1 LVSKLKNTLGIV
13 AVSILITGLL
23 VAQSERGTIR
33 GTVTDS
39 SGSVMP
45 GVTVKAVSVD
55 TGIETSTVSTDAGLY
70 SIPQLKPGNYFVE
83 AERSGFKKLKRE
95 NVTVAISGTVGLD
108 LQLEVGEVT
117 QEVSV
122 TEAAPQL
129 KSETSE
135 VATGVS
141 PKAFLD
147 LPLNAS
153 GGRSAES
160 FIFLAPGT
168 TGNTFDA
175 HINGSQTLSKE
186 IQLEG
191 LSMTIAE
198 VGGDPRVM
206 TMPPD
211 ALQEM
216 SIATGSYSA
225 EFGNSGGG
233 VERFT
238 IRSGTNNF
246 HGNLYEFL
254 RNDKLDARDF
264 FQASRS
270 VNRQNEYG
278 GSIGGPILKNKT
290 FFFFNLNYFKF
301 RSGPSNQIG
310 SVPTPAFKNGDLSA
324 LRNPD
329 GSLIQLYDPATTRS
343 DGAGGF
349 TRDPFPGNIIPAG
362 RISAVSRKVL
372 TFIPDPKTA
381 GIFNNYLATENSRND
396 NRNFTFKIDH
406 QLASNHRLSGAWND
420 GKNTD
425 SGPVAVLPHPVSATR
440 NGVLGPAQK
449 TLRLSHDWVV
459 TPTIVNHLSAG
470 HTRQYQR
477 LESEE
482 EGGNWA
488 QQLGI
493 TGVANGAFPTIN
505 AGFLAGGLAWGENQQ
520 LLVTVSNT
528 FLLADSLSMVKGKH
542 NLKFGF
548 DFRKY
553 QNNQAVPSSSG
564 TFTFNRNE
572 TAFPS
577 AALRPTTGH
586 PFASFLLGQVDSG
599 SYSINEVTRGMRYPY
614 FAGYFQDDFK
624 MRPNFTLNIGLRWDY
639 LPNITEVNNIYTV
652 MDPTLPNPAAG
663 GRPGA
668 IAYASDD
675 RQALVNGTSYNNWGP
690 RVGFAWQPMKKLVVR
705 SAYGISYYPT
715 GAQGG
720 GNAKPSGLGFT
731 ANPTFFSQD
740 LGLTP
745 GFIWDNGFPQ
755 NYTRPPIIDPG
766 FGVVSGSPIGVPF
779 YDPNAKEPTNRQ
791 DWNFGIQY
799 QLADNWLLD
808 ASYVGSKSTRLA
820 TGVVNYNQVDSRYL
834 NLGELLTRNIADPA
848 VVAAGFSRPYPSFN
862 GSLAQSL
869 RPFPQYSGLGAANSA
884 NFGNMTYN
892 SLQMK
897 VEKQFSQGLF
907 FLSSFT
913 WSKTLT
919 DSSSALSGFFS
930 TSARDN
936 YNRKLEKGLAQ
947 FDVPARLV
955 VAFNYE
961 LPIGP
966 GKPAAGGVTG
976 AAAKILGGWQINGIM
991 AYQSGTPIGVG
1002 VANTLPLFNSRNLPN
1017 IVPGVD
1023 PKLDTSNFDPARD
1036 LYLNIKAFQE
1046 PAPFTFGNAPS
1057 LLNVRAFPSYNEDFG
1072 IMKRTYIR
1080 EQMNIEFRF
1089 EMFNA
1094 FNRHIFGAPSG
1105 ANVSDLPTFGKIT
1118 SASAGRRGQFALKF
1132 NF

>member
-1 LVSKLKNTLGIV
+1 MFSKSKNALCII
-13 AVSILITGLL
+13 AVSVLLTGFLL
-23 VAQSERGTIR
+23 AQSERGTIR

-39 SGSVMP
+39 SGSIMP
-45 GVTVKAVSVD
+45 GVTVKATNVD
-55 TGIETSTVSTDAGLY
+55 TGIETPTVTTEAGVY
-70 SIPQLKPGNYFVE
+70 SIPQLKPGNYRVE
-83 AERSGFKKLKRE
+83 AERAGFKKLIRE
-95 NVTVAISGTVGLD
+95 NVRVAVAGTVGLD
-108 LQLEVGEVT
+108 LQLEVGEIT

-122 TEAAPQL
+122 TAAAPQL

-135 VATGVS
+135 VSTAVN
-141 PKAFLD
+141 PKTFTD
-147 LPLNAS
+147 LPLNAG

-198 VGGDPRVM
+198 VGGDPRVL
-206 TMPPD
+206 TLPPD
-211 ALQEM
+211 ALQEF

-225 EFGNSGGG
+225 EFGNTGGG

-238 IRSGTNNF
+238 IKSGTNNF

-264 FQASRS
+264 FQARRS

-290 FFFFNLNYFKF
+290 FFFFNVNYFKF
-301 RSGPSNQIG
+301 RSGPANLLG
-310 SVPTPAFKNGDLSA
+310 SVPTAEFRNGDMSA
-324 LRNPD
+324 LRNSD
-329 GSLIQLYDPATTRS
+329 GSLIQIYDPATTRP

-349 TRDPFPGNIIPAG
+349 TRDPFPGNIIPAD
-362 RISAVSRKVL
+362 RISGVSKKVL
-372 TFIPDPKTA
+372 SFVPLPRTA
-381 GIFNNYLATENSRND
+381 GIFNNYPATQNSRND
-396 NRNFTFKIDH
+396 NRNFTIKIDH
-406 QLASNHRLSGAWND
+406 QLTSNHRLSGAWND

-449 TLRLSHDWVV
+449 TLRLSYDWVI
-459 TPTIVNHLSAG
+459 TPTTVNHLSAG

-477 LESEE
+477 LEAEE
-482 EGGNWA
+482 QGGNWG

-493 TGVANGAFPTIN
+493 SGLPNGAFPHIN
-505 AGFLAGGLAWGENQQ
+505 IPGFLAGGLGWGQNQE
-520 LLVTVSNT
+520 LLITVSNT

-542 NLKFGF
+542 NLKMGF
-548 DFRKY
+548 DFRKL
-553 QNNQAVPSSSG
+553 QNNLNLPSFTG
-564 TFTFNRNE
+564 TFLFNRNE

-577 AALRPTTGH
+577 TALRATTGH

-599 SYSINEVTRGMRYPY
+599 SIRISEVTRGMRFPY
-614 FAGYFQDDFK
+614 FAGYFQDDIK
-624 MRPNFTLNIGLRWDY
+624 LKPNFTLNVGLRWDY
-639 LPNITEVNNIYTV
+639 LPTITEVNNVYSI
-652 MDPTLPNPAAG
+652 MDPTVPNPAAG

-668 IAYASDD
+668 LIFAGDGPG
-675 RQALVNGTSYNNWGP
+675 RTGRERLTNGISYNNWGP
-690 RVGFAWQPMKKLVVR
+690 RLGFAWQPMRKLVIR

-715 GAQGG
+715 GALGG
-720 GNAKPSGLGFT
+720 GNAKPPAIGFEAT
-731 ANPTFFSQD
+731 PSFISQD
-740 LGLTP
+740 QGLTP
-745 GFIWDNGFPQ
+745 AFIWDNGFPQ
-755 NYTRPPIIDPG
+755 NYSRPPFIDPG
-766 FGVVSGSPIGVPF
+766 FGVRGGIPMW
-779 YDPNAKEPTNRQ
+779 DPNAKEPTNRQ

-808 ASYVGSKSTRLA
+808 ASYVGSKSTRLS
-820 TGVVNYNQVDSRYL
+820 TGVVNYNQVDPRYL
-834 NLGELLTRNIADPA
+834 SLGELLNRPIGDPA
-848 VVAAGFSRPYPSFN
+848 VVAAGFNPPYAGFT
-862 GSLAQSL
+862 GSLAQAL
-869 RPFPQYSGLGAANSA
+869 RPFPQYLGIGATNSA
-884 NFGNMTYN
+884 NFGNSNYN
-892 SLQMK
+892 SLQLK
-897 VEKQFSQGLF
+897 LEKQFSQGLF
-907 FLSSFT
+907 LLSSFT

-919 DSSSALSGFFS
+919 DASSALSGFFS
-930 TSARDN
+930 TSARDH

-966 GKPAAGGVTG
+966 GKPIGNVQGAAGKV
-976 AAAKILGGWQINGIM
+976 LGGWQINGIM
-991 AYQSGTPIGVG
+991 SYQSGTPIGVG
-1002 VANTLPLFNSRNLPN
+1002 VQNTLPLFNSRNLPN
-1017 IVPGVD
+1017 MVPGVN

-1036 LYLNIKAFQE
+1036 LYLNIAAFQV
-1046 PAPFTFGNAPS
+1046 PAPFTFGNAPT
-1057 LLNVRAFPSYNEDFG
+1057 LLNVRVFPSYNEDFG

-1094 FNRHIFGAPSG
+1094 FNRHIFGGPST
-1105 ANVSDLPTFGKIT
+1105 NVNDPVSFGKVS

>member
-1 LVSKLKNTLGIV
+1 MANTLKITLCIV
-13 AVSILITGLL
+13 VISLLATGVV
-23 VAQSERGTIR
+23 VAQSDRGTIR

-45 GVTVKAVSVD
+45 GVTVKAVNVN
-55 TGIETSTVSTDAGLY
+55 TGIETATVTTDSGLY
-70 SIPQLKPGNYFVE
+70 SIPQVPPGNYRVE
-83 AERSGFKKLKRE
+83 AERTGFKKLIRE
-95 NVTVAISGTVGLD
+95 NVTVAVSGTVGLD

-135 VATGVS
+135 VSTAIN

-147 LPLNAS
+147 LPLNAG

-160 FIFLAPGT
+160 FIFLSPGT

-198 VGGDPRVM
+198 VGGDPRVL
-206 TMPPD
+206 TLPPD

-246 HGNLYEFL
+246 HGSLYEFL

-264 FQASRS
+264 YQASRS

-290 FFFFNLNYFKF
+290 FFFFNVNYFKF
-301 RSGPSNQIG
+301 RSGPANLLG
-310 SVPTPAFKNGDLSA
+310 SVPTAEFRNGDLSA

-329 GSLIQLYDPATTRS
+329 GSLIQIYDPATTRP

-349 TRDPFPGNIIPAG
+349 TRDPFPGNIIPAN
-362 RISAVSRKVL
+362 RISQVSKNVL
-372 TFIPDPKTA
+372 GFVPLPRTA
-381 GIFNNYLATENSRND
+381 GIFNNYPASQNARND

-406 QLASNHRLSGAWND
+406 QLASNHRLSGSWND
-420 GKNTD
+420 GLNTD

-477 LESEE
+477 LEAEE
-482 EGGNWA
+482 QGGNWA
-488 QQLGI
+488 QKLGI
-493 TGVANGAFPTIN
+493 SGVANGAFPVIN
-505 AGFLAGGLAWGENQQ
+505 AGFLANGLAWGQNQD
-520 LLVTVSNT
+520 LLITVSNT
-528 FLLADSLSMVKGKH
+528 FLIADSLSMVKGKH
-542 NLKFGF
+542 NLKFGV

-564 TFTFNRNE
+564 NFQFNRNE

-577 AALRPTTGH
+577 GALRTTTGH
-586 PFASFLLGQVDSG
+586 PFASFLLGQVDSA
-599 SYSINEVTRGMRYPY
+599 SLSINEVTRGMRYPY

-624 MRPNFTLNIGLRWDY
+624 MKPNFTLNVGLRWDY
-639 LPNITEVNNIYTV
+639 IPTMYEVNDVYTI
-652 MDPTLPNPAAG
+652 MDPTVPNPAAG

-668 IAYASDD
+668 LVFAGDGPGRSG
-675 RQALVNGTSYNNWGP
+675 RQRLTNGISYNNWGP
-690 RVGFAWQPMKKLVVR
+690 RLGFAWQPMKKLVVR

-715 GAQGG
+715 GAHGG
-720 GNAKPSGLGFT
+720 GNAKPNGLGFT
-731 ANPTFFSQD
+731 ANPNFFSQD
-740 LGLTP
+740 SGLTP
-745 GFIWDNGFPQ
+745 AFIWDSGFPQ
-755 NYTRPPIIDPG
+755 NFTRPPFIDPG
-766 FGVVSGSPIGVPF
+766 FGIGSSVPF
-779 YDPNAKEPTNRQ
+779 WDPNAKEPTNRQ
-791 DWNFGIQY
+791 DWNFGLQY

-820 TGVVNYNQVDSRYL
+820 TGVVNYNQVDSRFL
-834 NLGELLTRNIADPA
+834 SLGELLNRNIADPA
-848 VVAAGFSRPYPSFN
+848 VVAAGFTRPYPTFS

-869 RPFPQYSGLGAANSA
+869 RPFPQYNNLNASNSA

-892 SLQMK
+892 SLQLK
-897 VEKQFSQGLF
+897 LEKQFSQGLF
-907 FLSSFT
+907 LLSSFT

-930 TSARDN
+930 TSARDH
-936 YNRKLEKGLAQ
+936 YNRKQEKGLAQ
-947 FDVPARLV
+947 FDIPARLV

-966 GKPAAGGVTG
+966 GKPLGDVQGAAG
-976 AAAKILGGWQINGIM
+976 KILGGWQVNGIM

-1002 VANTLPLFNSRNLPN
+1002 INNSLPLFNSRNLPN
-1017 IVPGVD
+1017 IVPGVN
-1023 PKLDTSNFDPARD
+1023 PKLDTSNFDPAKD
-1036 LYLNIKAFQE
+1036 LYLNINAFQT
-1046 PAPFTFGNAPS
+1046 PAPFTYGNAPS
-1057 LLNVRAFPSYNEDFG
+1057 ILNVRVFPSYNEDFG

-1094 FNRHIFGAPSG
+1094 FNRHIFGGPST
-1105 ANVSDLPTFGKIT
+1105 NVSDPVSFGRVS